1 MPMARLQSG
10 HTMTTVPAVNTT
22 LLNAPP
28 GTAGGK
34 ENIGTAT
41 SSTFTMTT
49 PSEIKCIDTYSVP
62 PGDPSNYYPPA
73 PNNAPPND
81 GWEEGSVPVISLTN
95 ITLPTPWIVPA
106 TGKSE
111 SLSGLGAA
119 PNNTGA
125 GTYDIFPDVKIT
137 IGSAV
142 DVGTM
147 GVGVATTIA
156 TITGPIVELDD
167 WVVPWTPTDKPPNFD
182 GSDFGLARSSGYGNT
197 QKGGP
202 GIFYITFTLEFSLS
216 EFGTP
221 TSSTGMPAVDWSGTP
236 ISLDFKIGVINNYD
250 NDRETYMAAYE
261 EAYSTLTKVPEL
273 SEWQT

>member
-1 MPMARLQSG
+1 MPLARKQSA
-10 HTMTTVPAVNTT
+10 HILSTTPAAGAILTNAGTRTT
-22 LLNAPP
+22 
-28 GTAGGK
+28 GGM
-34 ENIGTAT
+34 ENVGTAT
-41 SSTFTMTT
+41 SETFTMTEVMT
-49 PSEIKCIDTYSVP
+49 CVDTYSVP
-62 PGDPSNYYPPA
+62 INDPSKPPGPP
-73 PNNAPPND
+73 PNNAPND
-81 GWEEGSVPVISLTN
+81 GLEIGSVPVISLTN
-95 ITLPTPWIVPA
+95 ITLPTPWTVPA

-125 GTYDIFPDVKIT
+125 GTYDIFPNVKIT

-142 DVGTM
+142 DVGTA
-147 GVGVATTIA
+147 GIGVATTTA

-167 WVVPWTPTDKPPNFD
+167 WVVPWTPSDAPPLFD

-216 EFGTP
+216 EFGTE
-221 TSSTGMPAVDWSGTP
+221 TSATGSPAVDWGGSPT
-236 ISLDFKIGVINNYD
+236 SLDFKIGVINNYD
-250 NDRETYMAAYE
+250 NDRERYITAYRD
-261 EAYSTLTKVPEL
+261 AYKSLTKVPEL